1 MQRNKAVDA
10 VKGVAILLVM
20 LGHCIVLNGLNET
33 DPYIYDVI
41 KSVQMP
47 LFMLVSGVLA
57 SYSLRKYRQD
67 RWYGIKK
74 LPKRMVSYLLPFAS
88 WFVVVYMW
96 THAWKD
102 TLSLQSFLTEGKEL
116 LFQTDKGLWF
126 LTTLFVIQLMV
137 TPAQT
142 LAAFLTAGKKA
153 TEALVFAFFSFAF
166 YVLFFLQ
173 SRSGNTFLS
182 PSLTVQYFPFF
193 FLGYFGHGYLEI
205 AAFIKRIRQHR
216 PYCVWIAGGILT
228 ALFLWQVITQDL
240 TKPVDGTMTL
250 LQQMLASL
258 LGTTV
263 IYFAV
268 TAWAEKKEKL
278 QQGKQRAVS
287 LLSFLGQYTLEI
299 YVIHFRYARIL
310 KISNRNLTF
319 YSLRGIFWLLAAF
332 VCMAVL
338 TAVTIFLI
346 KKVKLLDLLLF
357 GKPFEICGRQ
367 KAGADT
373 PQ

>member
-1 MQRNKAVDA
+1 
-10 VKGVAILLVM
+10 
-20 LGHCIVLNGLNET
+20 
-33 DPYIYDVI
+33 
-41 KSVQMP
+41 
-47 LFMLVSGVLA
+47 
-57 SYSLRKYRQD
+57 
-67 RWYGIKK
+67 
-74 LPKRMVSYLLPFAS
+74 MVSYLLPFVS
-88 WFVVVYMW
+88 WFVVVYVW
-96 THAWKD
+96 THAWKG

-137 TPAQT
+137 TLAQT
-142 LAAFLTAGKKA
+142 LAALLVPGRKMM
-153 TEALVFAFFSFAF
+153 EPVVFAFFSFVF
-166 YVLFFLQ
+166 YVLIFLQ

-193 FLGYFGHGYLEI
+193 FLGYFGHGYLKI
-205 AAFIKRIRQHR
+205 AEHMERIRQRR
-216 PYCVWIAGGILT
+216 PYYIWIAGGGLT
-228 ALFLWQVITQDL
+228 VLFLWQVITQDL
-240 TKPVDGTMTL
+240 TKPVDGIVTL
-250 LQQMLASL
+250 LWQMLASL

-263 IYFAV
+263 IYFGV
-268 TAWAEKKEKL
+268 TIWAEKKEKL
-278 QQGKQRAVS
+278 QQGKNRLVS

-310 KISNRNLTF
+310 KLSNRNLTF
-319 YSLRGIFWLLAAF
+319 YSLRGILWLLAAF

-338 TAVTIFLI
+338 TAITIFLI
-346 KKVKLLDLLLF
+346 RKVKLLDLLLF

>member
-1 MQRNKAVDA
+1 MERRSSMQRNKAVDA

-57 SYSLRKYRQD
+57 SYSLHKYRQD
-67 RWYGIKK
+67 KWYGIKK
-74 LPKRMVSYLLPFAS
+74 LPKRVVSYLLPFTS
-88 WFVVVYMW
+88 WFVVVYVW
-96 THAWKD
+96 THAWEAAI
-102 TLSLQSFLTEGKEL
+102 SLQSFLTEGKEL

-137 TPAQT
+137 TLAQT
-142 LAAFLTAGKKA
+142 LAVLLTAGKKVP
-153 TEALVFAFFSFAF
+153 EALVFAFSSFAL

-173 SRSGNTFLS
+173 SR
-182 PSLTVQYFPFF
+182 
-193 FLGYFGHGYLEI
+193 YFGHGYLEI
-205 AAFIKRIRQHR
+205 AEHIERIGQRR
-216 PYCVWIAGGILT
+216 PYCVGIAGVLLT

-240 TKPVDGTMTL
+240 TKPVDGVMTL

-258 LGTTV
+258 LGTAV
-263 IYFAV
+263 IYFTV
-268 TAWAEKKEKL
+268 TAWAEKNGKL
-278 QQGKQRAVS
+278 QQGKQGAVS

-310 KISNRNLTF
+310 KLSNRDLTF
-319 YSLRGIFWLLAAF
+319 YSLRGIVWLLAAF
-332 VCMAVL
+332 ACMAVL

-346 KKVKLLDLLLF
+346 RKVKLLNLLLF
-357 GKPFEICGRQ
+357 GKPFEICDRQ
-367 KAGADT
+367 KAGADI
-373 PQ
+373 PR